1 MEDEASILLQIN
13 RIKILIHG
21 RTTVRFLLNYKKLA
35 YKVVAHE
42 YPDIENEY
50 IKLGIPP
57 NPDVKWTDGRPIYTS
72 PSIIDN
78 SKNTP
83 ITDSYAIAEY
93 LDKAYP
99 DTPKAIPP
107 GTEALQ
113 AAFYAQYN
121 QLSMSVYH
129 LFIPRT
135 IALLS
140 PRSQE
145 YIQRTR
151 KEYFGMSLEDMEPKG
166 EEKVKA
172 WKAVEKIFDTLH
184 GWLSKSQG
192 EFFMGKTV
200 SFADFVVGATLQFM
214 KITYGED
221 SEEWN
226 DVMTWNNGR
235 WAAYQRSMEP
245 YASTD

>member
-1 MEDEASILLQIN
+1 
-13 RIKILIHG
+13 
-21 RTTVRFLLNYKKLA
+21 
-35 YKVVAHE
+35 
-42 YPDIENEY
+42 
-50 IKLGIPP
+50 
-57 NPDVKWTDGRPIYTS
+57 
-72 PSIIDN
+72 
-78 SKNTP
+78 
-83 ITDSYAIAEY
+83 
-93 LDKAYP
+93 
-99 DTPKAIPP
+99 
-107 GTEALQ
+107 
-113 AAFYAQYN
+113 
-121 QLSMSVYH
+121 
-129 LFIPRT
+129 
-135 IALLS
+135 
-140 PRSQE
+140 
-145 YIQRTR
+145 
-151 KEYFGMSLEDMEPKG
+151 MSLEDMEPKG